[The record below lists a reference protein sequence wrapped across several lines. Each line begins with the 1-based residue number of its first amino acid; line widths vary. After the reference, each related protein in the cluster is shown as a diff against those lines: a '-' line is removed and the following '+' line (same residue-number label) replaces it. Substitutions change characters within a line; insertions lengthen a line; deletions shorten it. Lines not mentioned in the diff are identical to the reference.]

1 MSDLLQSYFTELRSV
16 KPAKKEDIDKF
27 WKKAKRGD
35 KKAFKRLVELN
46 YCLVIPIAK
55 RFSKKGVDFM
65 DLIADG
71 NIGLMKAV
79 EKFDPTKDIKFS
91 TYATYWIE
99 QYIRKCIE
107 DNSKTIR
114 VPSYMYDIINK
125 WKKARNSLV
134 AKLNREPTIKEI
146 AKKSKISLQ
155 QAEEINSIIFSVDN
169 ISSLD
174 VPVTEDADSLKK
186 ETIKDSMLK
195 TPEAITEII
204 RNSQN
209 VQHAI
214 KYLPEREGKIIELR
228 FGIGDTPTYSLDEI
242 GKMFKLSRERVRQ
255 IELKAFQR
263 LKGVFLR
270 LKYADKNSLDKLALD
285 QRGTLP
291 DRRQSNKKTKVEHRK
306 KKDRRKT
313 WK

>member
-1 MSDLLQSYFTELRSV
+1 MPVRAGEKWDHQ
-16 KPAKKEDIDKF
+16 IQ
-27 WKKAKRGD
+27 
-35 KKAFKRLVELN
+35 N
-46 YCLVIPIAK
+46 YLK
-55 RFSKKGVDFM
+55 QLGM
-65 DLIADG
+65 
-71 NIGLMKAV
+71 
-79 EKFDPTKDIKFS
+79 
-91 TYATYWIE
+91 
-99 QYIRKCIE
+99 
-107 DNSKTIR
+107 
-114 VPSYMYDIINK
+114 
-125 WKKARNSLV
+125 
-134 AKLNREPTIKEI
+134 EI